1 MSLIGRKEEQQ
12 TLLSLYHSDKSEF
25 VAIYGRRRVGKTFL
39 VAQTFKDAFAF
50 QHTGRSPYEG
60 SSKITMNDQIQAF
73 YYSLIRYGLSE
84 DVPVPK
90 TWIEAFYRLENLLEK
105 KAGTGK
111 RVVFIDELPWM
122 DTPKSKFISAFEGFY
137 NGWASL
143 RDDILLIVCGSSSSW
158 ILKNIVRSKGGLYDR
173 FTCQIKLS
181 PFTLRETEEFLS
193 ENNVHYDRY
202 DIVRTYMAFGGIP
215 YYLGYLKPGASVEQN
230 IDNAFFKENSPLQG
244 EFVRLFNTLFTG
256 SDKYI
261 KIVRALSKRNY
272 GYTKGEISHITGISA
287 GGGLSEYLENLVE
300 TDFVERYKPVL
311 SNARIDYFRL
321 KDSFCLFYLRFIDG
335 KKDLD
340 EHFWQNSSGTKGILS
355 WQGIAFEQV
364 CLTHLESL
372 KKALG
377 IHGITTVASKMII
390 PSTSDR
396 SGSQIDLVID
406 RADRNVNLCEM
417 KFYSSDYS
425 VDKEENIRLR
435 NRVEN
440 FKTAFHVRGNV
451 FLTLITTFGLKYGVH
466 SSVFQKTL
474 ILDDLFL

>member
-1 MSLIGRKEEQQ
+1 M
-12 TLLSLYHSDKSEF
+12 
-25 VAIYGRRRVGKTFL
+25 
-39 VAQTFKDAFAF
+39 
-50 QHTGRSPYEG
+50 
-60 SSKITMNDQIQAF
+60 
-73 YYSLIRYGLSE
+73 
-84 DVPVPK
+84 
-90 TWIEAFYRLENLLEK
+90 
-105 KAGTGK
+105 
-111 RVVFIDELPWM
+111 
-122 DTPKSKFISAFEGFY
+122 
-137 NGWASL
+137 
-143 RDDILLIVCGSSSSW
+143 
-158 ILKNIVRSKGGLYDR
+158 
-173 FTCQIKLS
+173 
-181 PFTLRETEEFLS
+181 
-193 ENNVHYDRY
+193 
-202 DIVRTYMAFGGIP
+202 
-215 YYLGYLKPGASVEQN
+215 EQN